1 MKKIARPWST
11 GRGVY
16 NVLFPG
22 GPLLFREIVGYRAF
36 IRNLVVKDLKL
47 KYRDSILGFLWS
59 LVNPLMMLVVYTI
72 AFKYVM
78 RTGIQ
83 HFTFFLLAGLMPWQF
98 FAGALTASTNSI
110 VGNGNLIR
118 KVYFPREVLPVATV
132 LFTFTQFVLAL
143 AAVLPVVLVVEG
155 LPLRWVALLVV
166 PIALLHLAFTIGCAL
181 ALSALT
187 TSFRDVAHFTEFAL
201 VLLFWL
207 TPIVYPL
214 QMAPPPLRAF
224 FRTSPLAA
232 FAVAYQDVLV
242 RGVAPDALG
251 AATVLAWTVVSLAV
265 GHSIFRH
272 RSPAFA
278 ELV

>member
-1 MKKIARPWST
+1 V
-11 GRGVY
+11 G
-16 NVLFPG
+16 LLEDF
-22 GPLLFREIVGYRAF
+22 LFRELVAYRAF

-98 FAGALTASTNSI
+98 FAGALSASTSSVI
-110 VGNGNLIR
+110 GNGNLIR

-143 AAVLPVVLVVEG
+143 AAVLPVVLVVEHV
-155 LPLRWVALLVV
+155 PLRWAALLVLPLAV
-166 PIALLHLAFTIGCAL
+166 LHLLFTIGCAF

-187 TSFRDVAHFTEFAL
+187 ASFRDVSHFTEFAL
-201 VLLFWL
+201 MLLFWL
-207 TPIVYPL
+207 TPIVYPS
-214 QMAPPPLRAF
+214 QMAPEPLRAF

-232 FAVAYQDVLV
+232 FTVAYQDVLV
-242 RGVAPDALG
+242 RGVAPDTAVTL
-251 AATVLAWTVVSLAV
+251 TVVAWAAVTLAV
-265 GHSIFRH
+265 GHAIFRR